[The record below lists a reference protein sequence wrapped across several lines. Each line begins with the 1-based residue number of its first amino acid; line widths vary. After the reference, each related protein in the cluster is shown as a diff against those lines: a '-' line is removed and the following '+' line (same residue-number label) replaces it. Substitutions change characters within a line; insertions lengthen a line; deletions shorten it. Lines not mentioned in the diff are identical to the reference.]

1 MLGKYPGLSLVSV
14 IGISVAIAIGASG
27 FGFIHALLDASLPL
41 DAGERV
47 VSLQYA
53 DARNPGSPARLS
65 LHDFLARREG
75 LESVR
80 DLSAFVGEDRTLC
93 IPGGGVALVR
103 VARMTAS
110 GFRLARVPPI
120 LGRPLL
126 DEDERPGAPP
136 VVVIGYG
143 EWQRR
148 FGGDP
153 GIIGRPVRLDATV
166 HTVIGVMPDGYHFP
180 VNHSYWVPLGIN
192 AAAHAFVGDPGGGG
206 DRSADGRLGVG
217 VGGGGPEVFVFGRLA
232 DGVTLEQAQAE
243 LATIGQ
249 RMAASNPETH
259 EHLRPRILPY
269 THPFIGIDTPATALA
284 MRAFQ
289 FALGLLLVLVSVN
302 VAVLVYAR
310 TAARAGEIAV
320 RSALGA
326 SRRRVVTQLFAEA
339 LVLSLAAALVGVAM
353 ASVVFTRAEDF
364 LARAMDQPLPFWVD
378 LRLSPPLVTYVAGLA
393 ILAAVIVGVLPALK
407 ATGRELQG
415 ALQQLSSRAYQMQL
429 GRTWTSLIV
438 VQVAVAVAALPSAL
452 YVAVQAVRRGAAEA
466 AYPADQFLR
475 AVVSLERDVESA
487 RLPSAGKPAASPS
500 RFVRSASELRRRLVA
515 DPAIA
520 GVAFASSFPGNERV
534 TRIEV
539 DGIGTG
545 KWVWVNQ
552 IDTSLFA
559 VFDVPVLAGR
569 GFVESDTAPGSNTVI
584 VDRAFVERVLGGGPV
599 LGRRV
604 RVVGSGEATPGADSA
619 GPWLEIV
626 GVVPEFTV
634 PPGLESS
641 PAPKLYR
648 PLALTEI
655 PVGVTLAIR
664 MRPGASPSAFLGR
677 LPEIAASVDP
687 ALRFQE
693 LQTAADV
700 ERERRQGLL
709 YLALAVVAV
718 TGSVLLLS
726 AAGIYAMMSFTV
738 ARRRREIGIRA
749 ALGAAPRRILGA
761 IFARAVAQLGSG
773 MVAGLGVG
781 VVVVK
786 AMGGELLSG
795 ESALY
800 MALVVALMA
809 AVGLLA
815 AFVPARRALAIQPTE
830 ALREE

>member
-93 IPGGGVALVR
+93 IPGGGVALV
-103 VARMTAS
+103 
-110 GFRLARVPPI
+110 

-153 GIIGRPVRLDATV
+153 GIIGRPVRVDATV

-310 TAARAGEIAV
+310 PPARARSPCAARWE
-320 RSALGA
+320 
-326 SRRRVVTQLFAEA
+326 
-339 LVLSLAAALVGVAM
+339 
-353 ASVVFTRAEDF
+353 
-364 LARAMDQPLPFWVD
+364 
-378 LRLSPPLVTYVAGLA
+378 
-393 ILAAVIVGVLPALK
+393 
-407 ATGRELQG
+407 
-415 ALQQLSSRAYQMQL
+415 
-429 GRTWTSLIV
+429 
-438 VQVAVAVAALPSAL
+438 
-452 YVAVQAVRRGAAEA
+452 
-466 AYPADQFLR
+466 PAD
-475 AVVSLERDVESA
+475 
-487 RLPSAGKPAASPS
+487 
-500 RFVRSASELRRRLVA
+500 VA
-515 DPAIA
+515 
-520 GVAFASSFPGNERV
+520 
-534 TRIEV
+534 
-539 DGIGTG
+539 
-545 KWVWVNQ
+545 W
-552 IDTSLFA
+552 
-559 VFDVPVLAGR
+559 
-569 GFVESDTAPGSNTVI
+569 
-584 VDRAFVERVLGGGPV
+584 
-599 LGRRV
+599 
-604 RVVGSGEATPGADSA
+604 
-619 GPWLEIV
+619 
-626 GVVPEFTV
+626 
-634 PPGLESS
+634 
-641 PAPKLYR
+641 
-648 PLALTEI
+648 
-655 PVGVTLAIR
+655 
-664 MRPGASPSAFLGR
+664 
-677 LPEIAASVDP
+677 
-687 ALRFQE
+687 
-693 LQTAADV
+693 
-700 ERERRQGLL
+700 
-709 YLALAVVAV
+709 
-718 TGSVLLLS
+718 
-726 AAGIYAMMSFTV
+726 
-738 ARRRREIGIRA
+738 
-749 ALGAAPRRILGA
+749 
-761 IFARAVAQLGSG
+761 
-773 MVAGLGVG
+773 
-781 VVVVK
+781 
-786 AMGGELLSG
+786 
-795 ESALY
+795 
-800 MALVVALMA
+800 
-809 AVGLLA
+809 
-815 AFVPARRALAIQPTE
+815 
-830 ALREE
+830 